1 MTWCVCW
8 GGLYTVIGCTM
19 YVDRWTCTLEPSSFN
34 RRSAL
39 IFMWAWS
46 FYWRSQPSTL
56 YQVPRPLIHRH
67 PYPRFRSGICSNI
80 ILALLGFF
88 HADSLLL
95 HLDFCRLICYNVE
108 DLVVFLPKLMNHW
121 IQTCKYCTWF
131 SSLVGYTYILH
142 WVFLT
147 GGLKAVIYTDTLQ
160 TVIMVAGAIVL
171 MILSKLLDIY
181 AFTISKKTQ
190 IYLYS
195 PLYSN
200 RQALTKLGG

>member
-1 MTWCVCW
+1 
-8 GGLYTVIGCTM
+8 M

-39 IFMWAWS
+39 TFTWAWS

-56 YQVPRPLIHRH
+56 YQVT
-67 PYPRFRSGICSNI
+67 RSPHNTSISHIPVWNLCRYNLSITGV
-80 ILALLGFF
+80 F
-88 HADSLLL
+88 SLLCFYIL
-95 HLDFCRLICYNVE
+95 TSVVWFVTTSKISLSFFRNWWTIECRHVHTI
-108 DLVVFLPKLMNHW
+108 
-121 IQTCKYCTWF
+121 WF

-190 IYLYS
+190 IYLCS
-195 PLYSN
+195 PIYFN
-200 RQALTKLGG
+200 RQALTKLEG

>member
-1 MTWCVCW
+1 MLT
-8 GGLYTVIGCTM
+8 GGHVRWNHLHSTG
-19 YVDRWTCTLEPSSFN
+19 DRPWYLCGRGHFAGDLS
-34 RRSAL
+34 RLHCIR
-39 IFMWAWS
+39 
-46 FYWRSQPSTL
+46 YHD
-56 YQVPRPLIHRH
+56 PLTRH
-67 PYPRFRSGICSNI
+67 PYPRFRSGICSDI

-88 HADSLLL
+88 HADPLLL

-121 IQTCKYCTWF
+121 MQTCTYCTWF

-171 MILSKLLDIY
+171 MILSKLSDIY
-181 AFTISKKTQ
+181 AFTVSKKTQ

-195 PLYSN
+195 PIYFN

>member
-34 RRSAL
+34 KRSAL

-46 FYWRSQPSTL
+46 FCWRSQPSTL
-56 YQVPRPLIHRH
+56 YQVPRPPHKTSISKIPVWNLCRYNLSIT
-67 PYPRFRSGICSNI
+67 GV
-80 ILALLGFF
+80 FF
-88 HADSLLL
+88 HADPLLL

-121 IQTCKYCTWF
+121 IQTCTYCTWF

-195 PLYSN
+195 PIYFN
-200 RQALTKLGG
+200 RQALTKLEG

>member
-1 MTWCVCW
+1 MLT
-8 GGLYTVIGCTM
+8 GGHVRWNHLHSTG
-19 YVDRWTCTLEPSSFN
+19 DRPWYLCGRGHFAGDLS
-34 RRSAL
+34 RLHCIR
-39 IFMWAWS
+39 
-46 FYWRSQPSTL
+46 YHD
-56 YQVPRPLIHRH
+56 PLTRH
-67 PYPRFRSGICSNI
+67 PYPRFRSGICSDI

-88 HADSLLL
+88 HCFASTSWLLSSDLLQRRRFSCLSSEIDEPLNADILYTYY
-95 HLDFCRLICYNVE
+95 I
-108 DLVVFLPKLMNHW
+108 
-121 IQTCKYCTWF
+121 WF

-171 MILSKLLDIY
+171 MILSKLSDIY
-181 AFTISKKTQ
+181 AFTVSKKTQ

-200 RQALTKLGG
+200 R